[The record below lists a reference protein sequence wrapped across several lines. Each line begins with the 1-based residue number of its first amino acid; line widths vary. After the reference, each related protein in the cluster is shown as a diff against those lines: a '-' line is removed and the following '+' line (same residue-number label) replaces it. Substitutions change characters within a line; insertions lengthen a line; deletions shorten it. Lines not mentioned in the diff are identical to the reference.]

1 MKLRWTITLA
11 ALALALAVAGCSS
24 PTPTP
29 LPTETPAPTAIPTAT
44 STPTPTPTPTATPL
58 PTATPTP
65 TPLPIREWDL
75 ELVDV
80 SGDIITVL
88 LRVYAGIDV
97 WATLD
102 GERTREAYAESSQ
115 LAFVWRGLDPGTYA
129 VEVQDVVGHH
139 LTTEAEVA
147 PPAEG

>member
-1 MKLRWTITLA
+1 MRLRWTITLA

-29 LPTETPAPTAIPTAT
+29 LPTETPTPTAVPTAT
-44 STPTPTPTPTATPL
+44 STPAPTSTPTATPLPTPTPTATPL
-58 PTATPTP
+58 PT
-65 TPLPIREWDL
+65 REWDL

-97 WATLD
+97 WATVD
-102 GERTREAYAESSQ
+102 GERTKEAYAESSQ
-115 LAFVWRGLDPGTYA
+115 RVFVWRGIASGTHA
-129 VEVQDVVGHH
+129 IEIQDVVGHH
-139 LTTEAEVA
+139 LTTEAVVA